1 MGKFYSKQGQ
11 ELKDLE
17 NREKEALRTLLEQP
31 DTQEVL
37 LTHDEALFPLFK
49 RYSTQ
54 DRKQEIGEKHIPGD
68 DANLAMSCNE
78 FLKFSR

>member
-17 NREKEALRTLLEQP
+17 NREKESLRILLEQP
-31 DTQEVL
+31 DTQQVL
-37 LTHDEALFPLFK
+37 LTHDKPLFPLFK
-49 RYSTQ
+49 QYSIQ
-54 DRKQEIGEKHIPGD
+54 DRKQEIGEKNIHLD
-68 DANLAMSCNE
+68 DTNLAMSCNE